1 MHNQF
6 PSFIPTSNR
15 SLRPSPYE
23 LIEGD
28 FVVTGVRGRVGRRGR
43 DYRVIT
49 LRDERGQIR
58 AFAHADC
65 LPVRQG
71 QTVQV
76 SGRIRIVDG
85 ERELLIRTIQ
95 PIDQDRAGTTRGT
108 ATVDQDL
115 GRLAALI
122 GEIRSP
128 YRALVEQIVGNE
140 PLFDRFCQAPA
151 STGHHHAYTGG
162 LLHHS
167 VEVMDMGLKL
177 LPMLSVEVDASLLLT
192 AGFLHD
198 FGKIDAY
205 TDHPPYELT
214 ARGESFGHE
223 ILGLWYLLPLLDQ
236 TPSLSPELSARL
248 LSTLRLIPSH
258 HTLSIPPEQEVLIT
272 LDGLSVQLSRVGRL
286 MAA

>member
-15 SLRPSPYE
+15 ALRPSPDE
-23 LIEGD
+23 LIKGY
-28 FVVTGVRGRVGRRGR
+28 FVVTGARGRVGRGGR
-43 DYRVIT
+43 NYRMLT

-65 LPVRQG
+65 MPVRPG

-85 ERELLIRTIQ
+85 ERELRIRTME
-95 PIDQDRAGTTRGT
+95 PIDQNRTGTIRGT
-108 ATVDQDL
+108 VTVDKNL
-115 GRLAALI
+115 ARLAALI

-140 PLFDRFCQAPA
+140 PLFGRFCRAPA
-151 STGHHHAYTGG
+151 STGNHHAYKGG
-162 LLHHS
+162 LLHHTI
-167 VEVMDMGLKL
+167 EVMDMGLKL
-177 LPMLSVEVDASLLLT
+177 LPMLSVPVDTSLLLT

-258 HTLSIPPEQEVLIT
+258 HNVSIPPEQEVLTT
-272 LDGLSVQLSRVGRL
+272 LDGLSVQLSRVGCL
-286 MAA
+286 IAA

>member
-15 SLRPSPYE
+15 SLRPSSHKP
-23 LIEGD
+23 IEGY
-28 FVVTGVRGRVGRRGR
+28 FVVTGVRGRIGQRGR
-43 DYRVIT
+43 DYRMLT

-65 LPVRQG
+65 MPVRPG
-71 QTVQV
+71 QTVQI
-76 SGRIRIVDG
+76 SGRMRIVDG
-85 ERELLIRTIQ
+85 ERELVIRTMQ
-95 PIDQDRAGTTRGT
+95 PIDQDQTGTTRGT
-108 ATVDQDL
+108 ATVDQHL
-115 GRLAALI
+115 ARLAALI

-128 YRALVEQIVGNE
+128 YRALVEQIIGNE
-140 PLFDRFCQAPA
+140 PLFGRLCRAPA
-151 STGHHHAYTGG
+151 STGNHHAYKGG
-162 LLHHS
+162 LLHHT
-167 VEVMDMGLKL
+167 VEVMDMGMKL
-177 LPMLSVEVDASLLLT
+177 LPMLSVQVDVSLLLT

-214 ARGESFGHE
+214 ARGESLGHE
-223 ILGLWYLLPLLDQ
+223 LLGLWYLLPLLDK
-236 TPSLSPELSARL
+236 TPSLSPEASARL

-258 HTLSIPPEQEVLIT
+258 HTLSIPPEQEVLTT